1 MIKFWIE
8 LKLLTVDICLA
19 CFLITNRIFY
29 SFIWNVFPIKWYI
42 LMMLNVTT
50 KKKNHYFSMTSE
62 TSDVGFKKKKKV
74 LNDCFQK
81 QCSRHYD
88 NFVILVN
95 KNAKKRKN
103 FICNFL
109 FDWCLES
116 IYLQK
121 ITVWEMSCF
130 FSIELLLWLRWRMK
144 YYLCFLL

>member
-1 MIKFWIE
+1 MDRIKIANGRYLFSV
-8 LKLLTVDICLA
+8 LLNYKSH
-19 CFLITNRIFY
+19 FLFVYLERVSYQVIHFNDVKCDHKEKKSLFFY
-29 SFIWNVFPIKWYI
+29 DVWNFRCR
-42 LMMLNVTT
+42 
-50 KKKNHYFSMTSE
+50 FQ
-62 TSDVGFKKKKKV
+62 KKKKV